1 MTANTLE
8 HTLKDANPGISLM
21 VQGLNIRL
29 AVHGTPGLIPGWG
42 AKIPHATEQLSPHA
56 RTTELVCHNGRFH
69 RMQQDSECS
78 N

>member
-1 MTANTLE
+1 MSANTLK
-8 HTLKDANPGISLM
+8 HTLKDANPGISLT

-29 AVHGTPGLIPGWG
+29 AGHGKSGLIPGWG

-56 RTTELVCHNGRFH
+56 RTTELVCYNGRFH

-78 N
+78 D

>member
-29 AVHGTPGLIPGWG
+29 AVHGKPGLIPGWG
-42 AKIPHATEQLSPHA
+42 AKIPHATEQLSPCTTA
-56 RTTELVCHNGRFH
+56 RESMGQTKGPKCHK
-69 RMQQDSECS
+69 
-78 N
+78 

>member
-1 MTANTLE
+1 MVKNLLCNAG
-8 HTLKDANPGISLM
+8 DIGLM
-21 VQGLNIRL
+21 VKNLLCNSGDM
-29 AVHGTPGLIPGWG
+29 GLIPGWG

>member
-8 HTLKDANPGISLM
+8 HTLKDANSGISLT

-29 AVHGTPGLIPGWG
+29 AVHGKSGLNPGWG
-42 AKIPHATEQLSPHA
+42 AKIPHAG
-56 RTTELVCHNGRFH
+56 TTELVCHNGRFH
-69 RMQQDSECS
+69 RKQQDSECS